1 LGFETG
7 RLVALVLPCA
17 LFWPSG
23 VGVPSEPQHGASTA
37 FGPISLDWSAAFTPW
52 LASGRPHAAQVF
64 IVTNAL
70 DPPEWDESGIQF
82 LPPNLN
88 QELQS
93 PESSRNDRAA
103 SVL

>member
-1 LGFETG
+1 MAGQWPTT
-7 RLVALVLPCA
+7 RCA
-17 LFWPSG
+17 SFHSNKP
-23 VGVPSEPQHGASTA
+23 
-37 FGPISLDWSAAFTPW
+37 
-52 LASGRPHAAQVF
+52 
-64 IVTNAL
+64 L